1 MRFLYL
7 LIVQF
12 LAFPIWAQNQLV
24 NTDFTNLNVS
34 DGLSQNIVETIY
46 QGRNGFLWLG
56 TQDGLNRF
64 DGQNFISYQYIIYN
78 F

>member
-12 LAFPIWAQNQLV
+12 LSFSVLAQYQLG
-24 NTDFTNLNVS
+24 NTDFNHLNVS

-46 QGRNGFLWLG
+46 QGKNGFLWLG
-56 TQDGLNRF
+56 TQDGLNRAC
-64 DGQNFISYQYIIYN
+64 
-78 F
+78 